1 MTDDTPTVNVPLKW
15 IINEPI
21 QIRESITYEDDPETI
36 PSVAE
41 GFNLIRDEIW
51 YEAEFLAYHG
61 WLEVLVF
68 RSKTTGRF
76 LGAYLLIER
85 DEYHAESEPEME
97 RMVATALVRFA
108 VCETT
113 Y

>member
-1 MTDDTPTVNVPLKW
+1 MGDDSPTINVPLKW
-15 IINEPI
+15 ILNEPI
-21 QIRESITYEDDPETI
+21 QTRDSITYEDDPETI
-36 PSVAE
+36 PSVADE
-41 GFNLIRDEIW
+41 FNLIRDEID
-51 YEAEFLAYHG
+51 YEPEFLVYHG

-68 RSKTTGRF
+68 RSRVTKNF

-85 DEYHAESEPEME
+85 DEYTAQTEDEME
-97 RMVATALVRFA
+97 RMVARALIRFA

>member
-1 MTDDTPTVNVPLKW
+1 MEYDTPTIDVPLKW
-15 IINEPI
+15 ILNEPI
-21 QIRESITYEDDPETI
+21 TTSDSITYEDDPETI
-36 PSVAE
+36 PSVADL
-41 GFNLIRDEIW
+41 FNLNRDEID
-51 YEAEFLAYHG
+51 YEPEFLCYHG

-68 RSKTTGRF
+68 RSRVTKNF

-85 DEYHAESEPEME
+85 DEYTAESEEEMG
-97 RMVATALVRFA
+97 RMVARALVRFT